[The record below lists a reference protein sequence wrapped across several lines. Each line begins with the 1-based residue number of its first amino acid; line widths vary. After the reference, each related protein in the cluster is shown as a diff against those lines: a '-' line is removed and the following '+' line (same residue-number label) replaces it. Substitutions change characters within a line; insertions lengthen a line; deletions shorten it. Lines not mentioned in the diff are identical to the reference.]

1 MTTRIVVVDHG
12 AGNLVSIAR
21 GLEHAGA
28 VVDVLDTPE
37 TIDGADGLVLPGV
50 GTTSA
55 AMERL
60 EAAGWLVPL
69 RDWDRPLLGICV
81 GLQLFFDTSEENGGS
96 PCLGLLPGS
105 VRELAE
111 APLLPHI
118 GWNDVATAPHPLFDG
133 IAPAT
138 PVYFVHSYAP
148 VPDDPGPVI
157 GTTGYGAEFA
167 SAVAA
172 GRLAGV
178 QFHPER
184 SGEAGLR
191 LLANFVAWSRDAA

>member
-1 MTTRIVVVDHG
+1 MSRIVVVDHG

-28 VVDVLDTPE
+28 SVEVLDSPRR
-37 TIDGADGLVLPGV
+37 ISGADGLVLPGV

-60 EAAGWLVPL
+60 EAAGWVAPL
-69 RDWDRPLLGICV
+69 REWDRPLLGICV

-96 PCLGLLPGS
+96 PCLGLLGGS
-105 VRELAE
+105 VRRLPD

-118 GWNDVATAPHPLFDG
+118 GWNDVETTPHPIFDG
-133 IAPAT
+133 IVPST
-138 PVYFVHSYAP
+138 PFYFVHSYAP
-148 VPDDPGPVI
+148 VPAEPSTVI
-157 GTTGYGAEFA
+157 GTTGYGSEFA
-167 SAVAA
+167 AAVAS
-172 GRLAGV
+172 GNLAGV

-184 SGEAGLR
+184 SGDAGLR
-191 LLANFVAWSRDAA
+191 ILANFVAWCRHAA